1 MHAWDEATWGREKKH
16 WKEFSWA
23 GNNVGFH
30 NQNGKLCNSQ
40 DSEYSTQKD
49 MDSVVWEYL
58 VLKSVLVLSNEVQK
72 QTWKNQTVSK

>member
-1 MHAWDEATWGREKKH
+1 
-16 WKEFSWA
+16 
-23 GNNVGFH
+23 VGFH